1 MQVPAPTDDRLT
13 ANAMTKLSFS
23 HSGMNKKMPNKI
35 GRNDPCP
42 CGSGRKLKK
51 CHGSIE
57 NLDIALKLNRPH
69 MQQELRATLLRHE
82 ANEFQR
88 REQQGLGKPII
99 STEFQEHRVIAVG
112 REIHF
117 SQNWK
122 TFHDF
127 LNDYP
132 KIVLGRDW
140 WMSELS
146 KPPPQRHRIL
156 TWAVRSYEQAKV
168 HMEQMGAGA
177 AQVMTGAIEAYMHF
191 SYDLYSLKHSVEIQ
205 KLLIDRIK
213 CPDNFPGALYE
224 VRVAAALLRAGF
236 SLQHQD
242 ETDRR
247 TTHVEFIAT
256 HAASGAIYTV
266 EAKRREGKRMKINR
280 QMHRAL
286 SKQSDHPRIV
296 FIDTNDARLELGR
309 KQPYPVAL
317 VEAESQLKRF
327 ELDPAAKALPEA
339 YVIVTYDPHEHHL
352 DAIDLTSGML
362 LWGFHLDD
370 LHPEV
375 KTLTQQIEIR
385 RRHAP
390 IFSLL
395 ESMQKHRRI
404 PATFDGQPDAFAGGT
419 AEARL
424 QVGRRMQVPGPDGT
438 QVEATL
444 ESGVV
449 MSEQREAWCVVCSDE
464 QQRFIIK
471 LPLSDEELHAYSQHP
486 ETFFGVIDRNAGR
499 SSPKTDL
506 DWFNFLW
513 ETYSN
518 TTKDTLIEFMG
529 HASDIE
535 RLKTLTQKE
544 LATEYCARM
553 AGVMLNQKGDG
564 THGDLA

>member
-1 MQVPAPTDDRLT
+1 M
-13 ANAMTKLSFS
+13 
-23 HSGMNKKMPNKI
+23 
-35 GRNDPCP
+35 
-42 CGSGRKLKK
+42 
-51 CHGSIE
+51 
-57 NLDIALKLNRPH
+57 ALKLNGPH
-69 MQQELRATLLRHE
+69 MHQELRSTLLRHE

-117 SQNWK
+117 SKKWK

-132 KIVLGRDW
+132 KIVLGSDW
-140 WMSELS
+140 WTSELS
-146 KPPPQRHRIL
+146 KHPSQRHRIL

-168 HMEQMGAGA
+168 HMEQKGAGV
-177 AQVMTGAIEAYMHF
+177 AQVMTGAIEAYMRF

-205 KLLIDRIK
+205 QLLISRIK
-213 CPDNFPGALYE
+213 CADNFPGALYE

-256 HAASGAIYTV
+256 HPASGAIYTV

-280 QMHRAL
+280 QMSRAL
-286 SKQSDHPRIV
+286 NKHSDHPRIV

-309 KQPYPVAL
+309 KQPNPLPL
-317 VEAESQLKRF
+317 VEAENQLKLF
-327 ELDPAAKALPEA
+327 ELDPEAESLPEA

-370 LHPEV
+370 LHPGV
-375 KTLTQQIEIR
+375 KTLVQQVEIK

-390 IFSLL
+390 VFALL
-395 ESMQKHRRI
+395 ESMQKHRHI

-419 AEARL
+419 PVVRL
-424 QVGRRMQVPGPDGT
+424 QVGHRMQVPGPDGI
-438 QVEATL
+438 QIEATL

-449 MSEQREAWCVVCSDE
+449 MPVQREAWCVVCDDE

-471 LPLSDEELHAYSQHP
+471 LPLSDEELHAHTQHP
-486 ETFFGVIDRNAGR
+486 ATFFGVIDRSADR
-499 SSPKTDL
+499 PAPKTGL

-513 ETYSN
+513 KTYSN
-518 TTKDTLIEFMG
+518 TTRDQLIQFMEL
-529 HASDIE
+529 ASDIE

-544 LATEYCARM
+544 LATEYCVRM
-553 AGVMLNQKGDG
+553 AGVMLNQKDDCARGG
-564 THGDLA
+564 LA